1 MGWATQI
8 TTIAMEMVVPAIL
21 GWWLDQ
27 RFGTRPVLVTVG
39 GAIGLLSGLV
49 HLLRVAKSAG
59 NRQDPQARNG
69 HQDRE
74 S

>member
-27 RFGTRPVLVTVG
+27 KLGTRPALVTAG
-39 GAIGLLSGLV
+39 GAIGLFLGLV

-59 NRQDPQARNG
+59 NRRDPQARND

>member
-27 RFGTRPVLVTVG
+27 KLGTRPALVTAG
-39 GAIGLLSGLV
+39 GAIGLLSGLI

-59 NRQDPQARNG
+59 NRHDRRAHNG